1 MGGTHCLWR
10 ERDEREPCGNVGVWR
25 MLCVQVFLLGQHQG
39 AGRTCSL
46 RASALEQERAEC
58 GQNENAHSAHGRNCC
73 LLEKKIINNFL
84 LQFTLCSSRAGNKTI
99 LGAVKQL

>member
-1 MGGTHCLWR
+1 MVGTRCLWR
-10 ERDEREPCGNVGVWR
+10 ERDEHKPCGNVGVWR

-58 GQNENAHSAHGRNCC
+58 G
-73 LLEKKIINNFL
+73 
-84 LQFTLCSSRAGNKTI
+84 LCSLS
-99 LGAVKQL
+99 

>member
-1 MGGTHCLWR
+1 MCAGISARPAPRGR
-10 ERDEREPCGNVGVWR
+10 ED
-25 MLCVQVFLLGQHQG
+25 VQLKSISIRAG
-39 AGRTCSL
+39 AGRV
-46 RASALEQERAEC
+46 RALLAELS
-58 GQNENAHSAHGRNCC
+58 ENAHSAHGRNCC